1 MDRREFVRYVLGTAG
16 LAGIAVVTGCR
27 QIDPA
32 EPVEIEPMNQIQR
45 GGVGQMAFEL
55 PELPYAEDALEPFLG
70 EQTLSL
76 HHGKHHQGYVNGLNE
91 AEEKVAAAR
100 EAGDFASIRA
110 LSDAMAF
117 NYSGHLFHA
126 IFWTCMS
133 PDGGGEPD
141 GPMAEQI
148 TRDFGSFGAFKA
160 HFLAATNA
168 VQASGWGVLAW
179 QPLGEK
185 LVILQAEKHQNLS
198 QWGAQPVM
206 VLDVWEHAY
215 YLDYQN
221 RRADFTEGFFDVI
234 NWEAIAARF
243 RRATQPVA

>member
-1 MDRREFVRYVLGTAG
+1 MDRREFVKCVIGTASI
-16 LAGIAVVTGCR
+16 AGIAVITGCNGEEDEPVTG
-27 QIDPA
+27 
-32 EPVEIEPMNQIQR
+32 EPTEETFG

-55 PELPYAEDALEPFLG
+55 PDLPYAKDALEPFLG
-70 EQTLSL
+70 EQTLTL
-76 HHGKHHQGYVNGLNE
+76 HHDRHHQGYVDGLNA
-91 AEEKVAAAR
+91 AEENVAAAR
-100 EAGDFASIRA
+100 EAGDFSSIRT
-110 LSDAMAF
+110 LCDAQAF
-117 NYSGHLFHA
+117 NYSGHLFHS

-133 PDGGGEPD
+133 PDGGGEPE
-141 GPMAEQI
+141 GPLAEQI
-148 TRDFGSFGAFKA
+148 ETDFGSLADFKA

-198 QWGAQPVM
+198 EWGAQPIM

-221 RRADFTEGFFDVI
+221 RRGEFTEGFFDVV
-234 NWEAIAARF
+234 NWEAIGARF
-243 RRATQPVA
+243 RRTME